1 MTAFLTVDDVT
12 QVFPLNDGGRYVAL
26 KDIDLEIAEGEFVSL
41 IGHSG
46 CGKSTLLN
54 LLAGL
59 SQATRG
65 GILMEGRQ
73 VTEPGPDRM
82 VVFQNYSLLPWQ
94 TVRQNIALAVN
105 RVMGQASAGERQSRV
120 DEAIAMVGLAAA
132 AEKLPAELSGGMK
145 QRVAIAR
152 ALAIR
157 PRLLLLDEPF
167 GALDALTRGNLQEQL
182 MTLCQQAGV
191 TTVMVTHD
199 VDEALLLSD
208 RVVMLTNGPE
218 AEIGQILEVPFARP
232 RHRLEVME
240 HPRYYQL
247 RAELIGFLQQQR
259 RLRQRRA
266 ERDLE
271 LTLSASATTAS
282 ATTAVAA
289 TAAATTA
296 AATGAARGASAAAS
310 RSAPERLAGPTTVR
324 LGVIP
329 GLDIAPLALA
339 LADNLL
345 DAGRVRVVTV
355 PFASWERLE
364 ERLREGDL
372 DAAITAATTPL
383 ALALGLN
390 GSAPWP
396 AITPM
401 TVSRNGNA
409 LCLARSFLREGVRDR
424 DSLAVLLR
432 QRAEPLRLAVPQRHG
447 TAELLLRHW
456 LAAADVALDRQVTF
470 SVLSPMA
477 MQGALRG
484 ERIDGFIAG
493 RYRVAEAVEDRQG
506 YVLATDLDIWKGHP
520 EKVLTCSEDW
530 AERHQE
536 ALLALCA
543 GLMRAGERCDDG
555 GRREELTRVLSQP
568 QWLGTRAALALGR
581 QFDLGTGAPPG
592 ELLAFNRWHA
602 DRAHLPN
609 RAEGTWILSQFSR
622 WGWCPFPSNRLELL
636 SQVYRPDLC
645 DKALELAGY
654 PVLRPDRHPFTLADG
669 IPFNQDD
676 PLAYLRSLPGGS
688 EPIVAPVTLPE
699 SPFLSSPSA
708 TPA

>member
-1 MTAFLTVDDVT
+1 MAFLTVDDVT
-12 QVFPLNDGGRYVAL
+12 QVFPLDDGGRYVAL

-59 SQATRG
+59 SQASCG

-105 RVMGQASAGERQSRV
+105 RVMGQASVGERRERV
-120 DEAIAMVGLAAA
+120 DEAIAMVGLIPA

-232 RHRLEVME
+232 RHRLEVMD
-240 HPRYYQL
+240 HSRYYQL

-266 ERDLE
+266 ERELE
-271 LTLSASATTAS
+271 LTLSAAE
-282 ATTAVAA
+282 
-289 TAAATTA
+289 TAAP
-296 AATGAARGASAAAS
+296 ASAAAS
-310 RSAPERLAGPTTVR
+310 TAAGRTAEAGAPAAATRRSAPQRLAGPASVR

-339 LADNLL
+339 LADNLF
-345 DAGRVRVVTV
+345 DSVRVRVVTV
-355 PFASWERLE
+355 PFANWERLE
-364 ERLREGDL
+364 ERLREGEL
-372 DAAITAATTPL
+372 DVAITAATTPL

-390 GSAPWP
+390 GGAPWP

-409 LCLARSFLREGVRDR
+409 LCLARSFLRDGVRDR
-424 DSLAVLLR
+424 DSLAALLR

-456 LAAADVALDRQVTF
+456 LAAGGVALDREVTF

-506 YVLATDLDIWKGHP
+506 YVLATDLDIWRGHP

-530 AERHQE
+530 AERHPD

-543 GLMRAGERCDDG
+543 GLMRAAERCDDG

-568 QWLGTRAALALGR
+568 QWLGTRAAIALGR
-581 QFDLGTGAPPG
+581 QFDMGTGAPPG

-654 PVLRPDRHPFTLADG
+654 PALRPDRHPFTLADG

-676 PLAYLRSLPGGS
+676 PLAYLRALPGGS
-688 EPIVAPVTLPE
+688 EPLVEPVTLPE
-699 SPFLSSPSA
+699 SPFLSSTSA